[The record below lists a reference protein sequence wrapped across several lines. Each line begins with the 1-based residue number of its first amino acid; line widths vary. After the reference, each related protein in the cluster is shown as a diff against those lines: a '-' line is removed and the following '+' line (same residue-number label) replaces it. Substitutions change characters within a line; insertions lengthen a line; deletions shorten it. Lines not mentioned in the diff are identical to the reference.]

1 MAKPK
6 QRPSVLER
14 LDDENAKV
22 AAVQSKTNL
31 PSMGWKTWPRWQ
43 KALVITLFAVIAL
56 SYVISI
62 SLIRR

>member
-6 QRPSVLER
+6 QQPSVLKR
-14 LDDENAKV
+14 LDDDNAKI
-22 AAVQSKTNL
+22 AATQSKINL

-56 SYVISI
+56 SYVVSI

>member
-6 QRPSVLER
+6 KQPSVLER
-14 LDDENAKV
+14 VDEDNAKI
-22 AAVQSKTNL
+22 AATQSKISL

-43 KALVITLFAVIAL
+43 KALVITLFAVIAVCYAL
-56 SYVISI
+56 SI

>member
-6 QRPSVLER
+6 QQPSVLKR
-14 LDDENAKV
+14 LDDDNAKI
-22 AAVQSKTNL
+22 AATQSKINL

-43 KALVITLFAVIAL
+43 KVLVITLFAVIAI